1 MWPRNALTE
10 RLGLDWPIIQAPM
23 AAASTPELAAAVSNA
38 GGLGSL
44 GLGTVSA
51 EAAAEQVSAFSAA
64 SNRALNANFFCHDD
78 PGDLT
83 GTGAAMAARLD
94 KYYQAKGIGPV
105 PAPNAPYP
113 PFGEAHVEIL
123 RQHRPAVVSFH
134 FGLPDKPLLDAVK
147 AIGALVLCSATTV
160 AEARAL
166 EAQGADAIIAQG
178 TEAGGHRGTFLGA
191 DPSSQPGLFA
201 LLPQVVSAVSVPVIA
216 AGGIVDGRTIAAAF
230 MLGADA
236 VQIGTAFLRCPEAS
250 IPDAY
255 RLALAGASDDSSRI
269 TPVFTGK
276 PARALRNRLS
286 EDLSDAEADVVAYPG
301 QLSLTLPLRRDQQAA
316 DFGDFYSMWSGQS
329 VALTHPMPAADL
341 MRKLVEETTA
351 RLRTFS

>member
-44 GLGTVSA
+44 GLGATSA
-51 EAAAEQVSAFSAA
+51 EEASGQIAAFAAA

-78 PGDLT
+78 PGDLADQ
-83 GTGAAMAARLD
+83 GAAMADRLAA
-94 KYYQAKGIGPV
+94 YYEAKGIGPV
-105 PAPNAPYP
+105 PAPSAPYP

-123 RQHRPAVVSFH
+123 RQHQPAVVSFH
-134 FGLPDKPLLDAVK
+134 FGLPDKALLDAVK
-147 AIGALVLCSATTV
+147 AIGAFVLCSATTV

-166 EAQGADAIIAQG
+166 EALGADAIIAQG

-201 LLPQVVSAVSVPVIA
+201 LLPQVASAVSVPVIA

-230 MLGADA
+230 MLGASA

-255 RLALAGASDDSSRI
+255 RLALAEAGDDSSRV

-329 VALTHPMPAADL
+329 VALTRAMPAADL
-341 MRKLVEETTA
+341 VRTLAEETTA
-351 RLRTFS
+351 RLRAFA